1 MTPVHSSFTFL
12 VYKMGVIII
21 IKVPPMWDSETL
33 GVLPH
38 T

>member
-21 IKVPPMWDSETL
+21 KVPPMWDSETL